1 MLYYVAN
8 WAPGERGR
16 VLARVT
22 DSERRQLDR
31 QTMTDGVTHRGN
43 ISQHVQAI
51 PSSGIRRFFDLLA
64 SMEGVISL
72 GVGQPDFVTPNHI
85 RQAAIKSIED
95 GETYYT
101 SNYGLVELRS
111 AISRHLQR
119 LYGIHYDSGTEI
131 IATAGVSEAL
141 NIALEAILDPGDE
154 VLSPDPGYV
163 AYLPAVLLGGGT
175 YIQVPTRAEDG
186 FALRP
191 EELEQRITPR
201 TKALLIGYP
210 ANPTG
215 AVLSREVMLAV
226 AAIVEKHNLFVIS
239 DEIYDRLVYGREH
252 ICFATL
258 PKMQDRTILLGG
270 FSKAYAMTGW
280 RLAYACARGELT
292 EAMMKVHQYVM
303 MSAPTPAQF
312 AAIEALNNGE
322 EAVRGMVA
330 EYDRRRKLVVGA
342 LNQMGL
348 RCAEPHGAFYAFP
361 NIGSTGMNDET
372 FAERLLME
380 ERVAVIPGSAFGEAG
395 AGHVRICY
403 AQRYDLLEEALDRMG
418 RFINRH
424 KVNGK

>member
-1 MLYYVAN
+1 MH
-8 WAPGERGR
+8 E
-16 VLARVT
+16 
-22 DSERRQLDR
+22 
-31 QTMTDGVTHRGN
+31 GVTHRGN

-72 GVGQPDFVTPNHI
+72 GVGQPDFVTPNQI
-85 RQAAIKSIED
+85 RQAAIRSIED

-101 SNYGLVELRS
+101 SNYGLVELRH
-111 AISRHLQR
+111 AISRHLNR
-119 LYGIHYDSGTEI
+119 LYGVRYDAGSEI
-131 IATAGVSEAL
+131 IVTAGVSEAL
-141 NIALEAILDPGDE
+141 NIALAAIIDPGDE

-163 AYLPAVLLGGGT
+163 AYLPCVLLAGGVYT
-175 YIQVPTRAEDG
+175 QIPTRASDG
-186 FALRP
+186 FTLRP

-215 AVLSREVMLAV
+215 AVMSRSVMEAV
-226 AAIVEKHNLFVIS
+226 AAIVERHNLFVIS
-239 DEIYDRLVYGREH
+239 DEIYDRLVYGTEH
-252 ICFATL
+252 VCFSTL
-258 PKMQDRTILLGG
+258 PGMRERTILLGG

-280 RLAYACARGELT
+280 RLAYTCARNELT

-312 AAIEALNNGE
+312 AALEALNSGE
-322 EAVRGMVA
+322 EDVRGMVG
-330 EYDRRRKLVVGA
+330 EYDRRRQFVVSA
-342 LNQMGL
+342 LNGMGL
-348 RCAEPHGAFYAFP
+348 TCAEPHGAFYAFP
-361 NIGSTGMNDET
+361 QIGSSGMNDET

-403 AQRYDLLEEALDRMG
+403 AQKYELLEEAMARMR
-418 RFINRH
+418 RF
-424 KVNGK
+424 VGKHAVASK

>member
-1 MLYYVAN
+1 
-8 WAPGERGR
+8 
-16 VLARVT
+16 
-22 DSERRQLDR
+22 
-31 QTMTDGVTHRGN
+31 MTEGSTHRGN

-101 SNYGLVELRS
+101 SNYGLIELRT
-111 AISRHLQR
+111 AISRHLNR
-119 LYGIHYDSGTEI
+119 LYGVHYDAGTEI
-131 IATAGVSEAL
+131 IVTAGVSEAL
-141 NIALEAILDPGDE
+141 NIALASILDPGDE

-163 AYLPAVLLGGGT
+163 AYLPCVLLAGGT
-175 YIQVPTRAEDG
+175 YIQVPTRASDG
-186 FALRP
+186 FLLHP

-201 TKALLIGYP
+201 SKVLLIGYP

-215 AVLSREVMLAV
+215 AVMNRETMEAV
-226 AAIVEKHNLFVIS
+226 ADIAERHNLFVIS
-239 DEIYDRLVYGREH
+239 DEIYDRLVYETEH
-252 ICFATL
+252 VCFSTL
-258 PKMQDRTILLGG
+258 PKMKERTILMGG

-280 RLAYACARGELT
+280 RLAYTCARSELT

-312 AAIEALNNGE
+312 AAIEALNAGE
-322 EAVRGMVA
+322 EDVRGMVS
-330 EYDRRRKLVVGA
+330 EYDRRRQLVVGR
-342 LNQMGL
+342 LQGMGL
-348 RCAEPHGAFYAFP
+348 PLAAPHGAFYAFP
-361 NIGSTGMNDET
+361 HIGSSGMNDET

-395 AGHVRICY
+395 AGHIRICY
-403 AQRYDLLEEALDRMG
+403 AQRYDLLEDAMDRME
-418 RFINRH
+418 RFVTRNRVSSS
-424 KVNGK
+424 K

>member
-1 MLYYVAN
+1 
-8 WAPGERGR
+8 
-16 VLARVT
+16 
-22 DSERRQLDR
+22 
-31 QTMTDGVTHRGN
+31 MTDGVTHRGN

-85 RQAAIKSIED
+85 RQAAIRSIEA

-111 AISRHLQR
+111 AISHHIQG
-119 LYGIHYDSGTEI
+119 LYKVHYDAGTEI
-131 IATAGVSEAL
+131 IVTAGVSEAL
-141 NIALEAILDPGDE
+141 NIAMEAILDPGDE

-186 FALRP
+186 FTLRP

-215 AVLSREVMLAV
+215 AVMSRDVMLAV

-239 DEIYDRLVYGREH
+239 DEIYDRLVYGAEH
-252 ICFATL
+252 ICFSTL

-280 RLAYACARGELT
+280 RLAYACARSELT

-312 AAIEALNNGE
+312 AALDAIVHGE
-322 EAVRGMVA
+322 EEVRGMVA
-330 EYDRRRKLVVGA
+330 EYDRRRKLVVSA
-342 LNQMGL
+342 LNAMGL
-348 RCAEPHGAFYAFP
+348 ACAEPKGAFYAFP
-361 NIGSTGMNDET
+361 QIGSTGMNDET

-403 AQRYDLLEEALDRMG
+403 AQGYDLLEEAMDRMR
-418 RFINRH
+418 RFVARNQAAA
-424 KVNGK
+424 K

>member
-1 MLYYVAN
+1 MH
-8 WAPGERGR
+8 E
-16 VLARVT
+16 
-22 DSERRQLDR
+22 
-31 QTMTDGVTHRGN
+31 GVTHRGN
-43 ISQHVQAI
+43 ISQSVQTI

-101 SNYGLVELRS
+101 SNYGLVELRHN
-111 AISRHLQR
+111 ISRHLDR
-119 LYGIHYDSGTEI
+119 LYGVKYDAGTEI
-131 IATAGVSEAL
+131 IVTAGVSEGL
-141 NIALEAILDPGDE
+141 NIALAAIIDPGDE

-163 AYLPAVLLGGGT
+163 AYLPCVLLAGGT
-175 YIQVPTRAEDG
+175 YTQIPTRASDG
-186 FALRP
+186 FTLHP
-191 EELEQRITPR
+191 DDLEQRITPR

-215 AVLSREVMLAV
+215 AVLSRKVMEEVAR
-226 AAIVEKHNLFVIS
+226 IVEKHNLFVIS
-239 DEIYDRLVYGREH
+239 DEIYDRLVYGTEHTCFSSLPGMRE
-252 ICFATL
+252 
-258 PKMQDRTILLGG
+258 RTILMGG

-280 RLAYACARGELT
+280 RLAYTCARSELT

-312 AAIEALNNGE
+312 AAIEALRNGE
-322 EAVRGMVA
+322 EDVRGMVS
-330 EYDRRRKLVVGA
+330 EYDRRRQLVVGA
-342 LNQMGL
+342 LNGMGL
-348 RCAEPHGAFYAFP
+348 ACVEPRGAFYAFP
-361 NIGSTGMNDET
+361 HIGSTGMNDET

-403 AQRYDLLEEALDRMG
+403 AQRYELLEDAMDRIR
-418 RFINRH
+418 RFVDRNRPG
-424 KVNGK
+424 GK

>member
-1 MLYYVAN
+1 MH
-8 WAPGERGR
+8 E
-16 VLARVT
+16 
-22 DSERRQLDR
+22 
-31 QTMTDGVTHRGN
+31 GVTHRGN

-101 SNYGLVELRS
+101 SNYGLVELRH
-111 AISRHLQR
+111 AISRHLDR
-119 LYGIHYDSGTEI
+119 LYGVKYDSGTEI
-131 IATAGVSEAL
+131 IVTTGVSEAL
-141 NIALEAILDPGDE
+141 GIALAAIIDAGDE

-163 AYLPAVLLGGGT
+163 AYLPAVILAGGVYT
-175 YIQVPTRAEDG
+175 QVPTRADDG
-186 FALRP
+186 FVLHP
-191 EELEQRITPR
+191 DELEQRITPR

-215 AVLSREVMLAV
+215 AVMSRDTLMAV
-226 AAIVEKHNLFVIS
+226 AEIVKKHNLFVIS
-239 DEIYDRLVYGREH
+239 DEIYDRLVYGMEH
-252 ICFATL
+252 TCFASL
-258 PKMQDRTILLGG
+258 PGMRERTILLGG

-280 RLAYACARGELT
+280 RLAYTCARNELT

-312 AAIEALNNGE
+312 AGIQALNHGE
-322 EAVRGMVA
+322 EDVRGMVH
-330 EYDRRRKLVVGA
+330 EYDRRRRFVVQS
-342 LNQMGL
+342 LNDMGL
-348 RCAEPHGAFYAFP
+348 RCPEPHGAFYAFP
-361 NIGSTGMNDET
+361 QIGSTGMNDET

-395 AGHVRICY
+395 AGHIRLCY
-403 AQRYDLLEEALDRMG
+403 ANSYEALEEAMERMR
-418 RFINRH
+418 RFVTRH
-424 KVNGK
+424 APKSPE

>member
-1 MLYYVAN
+1 
-8 WAPGERGR
+8 
-16 VLARVT
+16 
-22 DSERRQLDR
+22 
-31 QTMTDGVTHRGN
+31 MTDGVTHRGN

-85 RQAAIKSIED
+85 RQAAIRSIEN

-101 SNYGLVELRS
+101 SNYGLVELRH
-111 AISRHLQR
+111 AISRHIDR
-119 LYGIHYDSGTEI
+119 LYGVQYDAGTEI
-131 IATAGVSEAL
+131 IVTAGVSEAL
-141 NIALEAILDPGDE
+141 NIALAAIIDQGDE

-163 AYLPAVLLGGGT
+163 AYLPCVLLAGGT
-175 YIQVPTRAEDG
+175 YTQIPTRASDG

-215 AVLSREVMLAV
+215 AVMSREVMLAV
-226 AAIVEKHNLFVIS
+226 AQIVQKHNLFVIS
-239 DEIYDRLVYGREH
+239 DEIYDRLVYETEH
-252 ICFATL
+252 VCFSSL
-258 PKMQDRTILLGG
+258 PEMRDRTILMGG

-280 RLAYACARGELT
+280 RLAYTCARSELT
-292 EAMMKVHQYVM
+292 EAMMKVHQYIM

-312 AAIEALNNGE
+312 AALQALTDGE
-322 EAVRGMVA
+322 EDVRGMVA
-330 EYDRRRKLVVGA
+330 EYGRRRKLVVGA
-342 LNQMGL
+342 LNDMGL
-348 RCAEPHGAFYAFP
+348 PCAEPHGAFYAFP
-361 NIGSTGMNDET
+361 NVGSAGMNDET

-403 AQRYDLLEEALDRMG
+403 AQRYELLEEAMDRMQ
-418 RFINRH
+418 RFVARNRQAR
-424 KVNGK
+424 